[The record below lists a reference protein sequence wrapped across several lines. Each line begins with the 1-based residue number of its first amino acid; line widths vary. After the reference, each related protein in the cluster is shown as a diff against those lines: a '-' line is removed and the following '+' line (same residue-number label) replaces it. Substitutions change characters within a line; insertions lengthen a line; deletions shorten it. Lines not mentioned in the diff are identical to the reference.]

1 MSSCHEDVC
10 LKAEDRRGIVVS
22 DRTIIKSMYNSSPI
36 HQFPRR
42 EFLFRAATLTAGV
55 LLPIHESPAQDSS
68 KSFRRI
74 DIHHH
79 FGPPKWCAFLTARNV
94 LYPSWTGWTPA
105 LAVEELDRAGVAT
118 AMISITY
125 PGIWLGENVVPI
137 DATRAMARECN
148 DYGAKM
154 VADHPGRFG
163 LFAVLPLPDIDG
175 SLREIEYVFDTLKAD
190 GIGVLTSYGDKWLG
204 DPAFAPV
211 FEELNRRKAVVFTHA
226 NVPTCC
232 TRGGSG
238 AQRYL
243 VPGVNNNVI
252 EYGTDTT
259 RAIMSLVVINANDR
273 YPNIRF
279 TFSHAGGTM
288 PFLIERILGRKEMA
302 SLADPT
308 RPNARLHQLRQ
319 FYYDTANANNV
330 VAMTAL
336 KEVVGLPQILFG
348 TDFPYEGSVADQ
360 ANDLKTCGAFSAA
373 ELEAIYYDN
382 ARRLLPHLRI

>member
-1 MSSCHEDVC
+1 MQRKNVWKDGAVEEMADTSSQ
-10 LKAEDRRGIVVS
+10 
-22 DRTIIKSMYNSSPI
+22 SPRL
-36 HQFPRR
+36 PRR
-42 EFLFRAATLTAGV
+42 EFLVGAAATAAGI
-55 LLPIHESPAQDSS
+55 LLPVRGSMGQVAAATPG
-68 KSFRRI
+68 KL

-79 FGPPKWCAFLTARNV
+79 FGPPTWCSFLSAKGL
-94 LYPSWTGWTPA
+94 LYPAWAGWTPA
-105 LAVEELDRAGVAT
+105 RSVEELDSAGVAK
-118 AMISITY
+118 AYISITY

-137 DATRAMARECN
+137 DATRRLARECN

-163 LFAVLPLPDIDG
+163 LFAVLPLPDVEG
-175 SLREIEYVFDTLKAD
+175 SLREIAYAFDTLKAE
-190 GIGVLTSYGDKWLG
+190 GVGVLTSYGDKWLG
-204 DPAFAPV
+204 DASFTPV
-211 FEELNRRKAVVFTHA
+211 LEELNRRKAVVFTHA
-226 NVPTCC
+226 NVPSCC

-238 AQRYL
+238 TQRYL

-259 RAIMSLVVINANDR
+259 RAIMSLVVINVSEK

-302 SLADPT
+302 SLTDPT

-319 FYYDTANANNV
+319 FYYDTANANNW

-336 KEVVGLPQILFG
+336 TRVVGLSQIMFG
-348 TDFPYEGSVADQ
+348 TDFPYEGPVAEQ
-360 ANDLKTCGAFSAA
+360 ANDLKNCGAFNASALQA
-373 ELEAIYYDN
+373 VYYDN
-382 ARRLLPHLRI
+382 IRRLILPPRS